1 MTNIT
6 YDIIIIGGGISG
18 LYSAYNIQKLDPSK
32 KILILEASSKKNMG
46 GRLGNK
52 KFHGVSIVTG
62 AGVVRKEKDFL
73 LIKLLKEL
81 EIPYNEFQAKTSYS
95 DAIPFH
101 CDVKKSVDLL
111 KKELKKI
118 FTSENK
124 GPILTFKEFATKVLG
139 KEKYKEFSV
148 CLGYTDYEN
157 EDFIQTLTHYGLED
171 NYNTWTGFGISWKLL
186 IHKLVERIGFKNII
200 FSSKVTKI
208 TKNKLSNNFTIY
220 KENYDRYYCK
230 KIIIATTIDT
240 VRKLLP
246 KMQIYKKIHG
256 QTFLRLYAKF
266 SKESNLI
273 MKEKVNFTTIVNGP
287 LHKVIPI
294 NKDKGIYMIAY
305 SDNNDAKFL
314 HKYVKNKDY
323 LARLLEKS
331 LGITKNTL
339 KIDDL
344 TDFYWKI
351 GTHYYDPL
359 DKIYKSRN
367 DFINKAQHPM
377 DGILVVGE
385 MISNNQGWTQGALES
400 VNNVLWPY
408 FIKMAQ
414 S

>member
-1 MTNIT
+1 MSNIL
-6 YDIIIIGGGISG
+6 YDIIIIGSGISG
-18 LYSAYNIQKLDPSK
+18 LYSAYNIQKLDPTK
-32 KILILEASSKKNMG
+32 KILIVEASTKKNMG

-73 LIKLLKEL
+73 LIKLLHEL
-81 EIPYNEFQAKTSYS
+81 EIPYNEFQAKTTYS
-95 DAIPFH
+95 EAMPFK
-101 CDVKKSVDLL
+101 CDLKKTISLL
-111 KKELKKI
+111 KKEYKKI
-118 FTSENK
+118 CESHHEI
-124 GPILTFKEFATKVLG
+124 PQLTFKEFVTKIIG
-139 KEKYKEFSV
+139 KEKYKEFKV

-157 EDFIQTLTHYGLED
+157 EDFVQTLTQYGLED
-171 NYNTWTGFGISWKLL
+171 NYNEWTGLGISWKLL
-186 IHKLVERIGFKNII
+186 IYKLTESVGLKNIV
-200 FSSKVTKI
+200 FSTKVTKI
-208 TKNKLSNNFTIY
+208 TQNKLSNSFIVY

-246 KMQIYKKIHG
+246 KMQIYKEIHG

-266 SKESNLI
+266 SKESKLI
-273 MKEKVNFTTIVNGP
+273 MKDKVNFTTIVTGP

-305 SDNNDAKFL
+305 SDNSDAKFL
-314 HKYVKNKDY
+314 HKYVKNKTY
-323 LARLLEKS
+323 LSRLLEKS

-339 KIDDL
+339 KIDNL
-344 TDFYWKI
+344 IDFYWKI

-359 DKIYKSRN
+359 NRIYEDRN

-385 MISNNQGWTQGALES
+385 MISNHQGWTQGALES
-400 VNNVLWPY
+400 VHNVLYKNWINST
-408 FIKMAQ
+408 F
-414 S
+414 